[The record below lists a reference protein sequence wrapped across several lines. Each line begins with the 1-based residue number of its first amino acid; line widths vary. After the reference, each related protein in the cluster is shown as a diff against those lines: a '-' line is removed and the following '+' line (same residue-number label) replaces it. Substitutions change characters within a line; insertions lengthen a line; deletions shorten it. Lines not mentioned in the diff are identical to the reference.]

1 MRHLLFVLV
10 CFATVHFGAMAQGSE
25 RAEDLSSLAKEHV
38 QLKENLD
45 SLKKDVTGI
54 IRKNS
59 KSESRIV
66 ALEVA
71 NRDLKSQIDSLQKK
85 CDKLAGN
92 QKADKTE
99 LATSIGKTNEEIS
112 KTNEK
117 VQATEDVL
125 SSRSLCGFL
134 GIIVLI
140 IALIAVVWVF
150 LKKFKLGSSSID
162 DVRKAQSSLETA
174 QENMRKAQEKL
185 QEEAM
190 QLDSKLIEI
199 LGKQPIVPPT
209 VASEGELDHSLTLKI
224 ADEII
229 KIEMNLSRMDE
240 SIKGYKQLTKG
251 VQRIK
256 DNFRANDYE
265 IVDMLGKPYQAGMK
279 AAVTFVTDENLE
291 PGQQII
297 SRIIKP
303 QVNYKQIMIQ
313 AAQIEVSQSE

>member
-1 MRHLLFVLV
+1 MCVLTAD
-10 CFATVHFGAMAQGSE
+10 CLYAQI
-25 RAEDLSSLAKEHV
+25 
-38 QLKENLD
+38 ENQELV
-45 SLKKDVTGI
+45 SLKNEIDLLQSTQ
-54 IRKNS
+54 
-59 KSESRIV
+59 
-66 ALEVA
+66 
-71 NRDLKSQIDSLQKK
+71 NRLKSNIDVLTNNAKKAERKIDLLESSNNKLAIKIDSLQKV
-85 CDKLAGN
+85 CNKLADS

-99 LATSIGKTNEEIS
+99 LTTSIGKTNEEIG

-125 SSRSLCGFL
+125 SSRTLWGAL
-134 GIIVLI
+134 GIIALI
-140 IALIAVVWVF
+140 IALIATVWAF
-150 LKKFKLGSSSID
+150 LKKFKSGSSSID

-174 QENMRKAQEKL
+174 QENMRKAQEKM
-185 QEEAM
+185 QEEAI
-190 QLDSKLIEI
+190 QLDNKLIEI
-199 LGKQPIVPPT
+199 LNNQPVSSPT
-209 VASEGELDHSLTLKI
+209 TSADGELDHSLTLKV
-224 ADEII
+224 ADEIV

-240 SIKGYKQLTKG
+240 SIRGYRQLSRG

-279 AAVTFVTDENLE
+279 AAVTFVTDESLE

-313 AAQIEVSQSE
+313 AAQIEVSQAE